1 MENKS
6 VNQKLSELNDEINKI
21 YEILSLNS
29 KDVIKERIDQIENK
43 VEFMLSRLDKNI
55 EKLNETY
62 TTNIESNLDKIS
74 RIVDVKFN
82 NIKNSEIILK
92 DILTKDVEE
101 SAYLKAIFDKLTSDD
116 YTFSLKTTYEIIQTL
131 NGDI

>member
-29 KDVIKERIDQIENK
+29 KDVIKDRIDQIENK

-74 RIVDVKFN
+74 RIVNVKFN

-116 YTFSLKTTYEIIQTL
+116 YNVSLKTTYEIIQVL
-131 NGDI
+131 NHDI

>member
-74 RIVDVKFN
+74 SIVDVKFN

-101 SAYLKAIFDKLTSDD
+101 SAYLKAIFDKLTSED
-116 YTFSLKTTYEIIQTL
+116 YTFSLKTTYEIIQAL

>member
-29 KDVIKERIDQIENK
+29 KDVIKDRIDQIENK

-92 DILTKDVEE
+92 DILTKDIEE
-101 SAYLKAIFDKLTSDD
+101 SSYLKAIFDKLTSDD
-116 YTFSLKTTYEIIQTL
+116 YNVSLKTTYEIIQVI
-131 NGDI
+131 NHDI

>member
-82 NIKNSEIILK
+82 NIKNSEMILN
-92 DILTKDVEE
+92 DILTKDVVE

-116 YTFSLKTTYEIIQTL
+116 YKVSLKTTYEIIQVL

>member
-21 YEILSLNS
+21 YELLSLNS
-29 KDVIKERIDQIENK
+29 KDVVKERIEQIENK

-62 TTNIESNLDKIS
+62 TTNVESNLNKIS
-74 RIVDVKFN
+74 RIIDVKFN

-116 YTFSLKTTYEIIQTL
+116 YNVSLKTTYEIIQVL
-131 NGDI
+131 NHDI